1 MIGPLWITQRGAVPD
16 GTGTIV
22 KTKNIQQLLGSLEAM
37 PEDLRE
43 RVQAMAARKAPVD
56 DSPTGKK

>member
-1 MIGPLWITQRGAVPD
+1 MWITRRGAVPD

-43 RVQAMAARKAPVD
+43 RVIRAMAAQKVSVD
-56 DSPTGKK
+56 D